1 MVFASVNQLELAYDE
16 RGPVSGP
23 AILLI
28 MGLGTQ
34 MIAWPDS
41 FCNQLAAA
49 GFRVIRFDNRDIGL
63 STKIESAPRVR
74 LAGLLFKA
82 VLGRKVTSPYA
93 LEDMAADAVGLLDAL
108 DIDKAHI
115 VGASMGGMIAQ
126 IVAAQYPERT
136 LSLVSIMSSSGD
148 PKLPRSKPKVNAVM
162 FGRRPKP
169 DDREKVIRYGMKVH
183 RTIGSPG
190 YPTSP
195 AVLRQKV
202 EAAVDRS
209 YYPTGTLRQLAAIVA
224 NGSRVD
230 LLKTITAPTLVIH
243 GSDDPLIPV
252 EAGIDTAAHI
262 ADAELKIIPG
272 MGHDFPAEV
281 TPMLAEDIIRHC
293 GAVDQASSDDRMA
306 VATRMSRLR
315 EIGHERTRGQH
326 QGAFADQAR
335 AGGQRAL

>member
-1 MVFASVNQLELAYDE
+1 MAFASVNASVNLAFASVNDLELAYDD
-16 RGPVSGP
+16 RGPKSGP

-34 MIAWPDS
+34 MIAWPES
-41 FCNQLAAA
+41 FCNQLASA

-63 STKIESAPRVR
+63 STKLEDAPKIR
-74 LAGLLFKA
+74 LAGLLFNA
-82 VLGRKVTSPYA
+82 LLGRKVKAPYS
-93 LEDMAADAVGLLDAL
+93 LEDMASDAVGLLDAL

-136 LSLVSIMSSSGD
+136 LSLTSIMSSSGD

-169 DDREKVIRYGMKVH
+169 DDREQLVRFGMKMF

-190 YPTSP
+190 YPTP
-195 AVLRQKV
+195 PEVLRQKV
-202 EAAVDRS
+202 EASIARS
-209 YYPTGTLRQLAAIVA
+209 YYPAGTVRQFAAIIA

-230 LLKTITAPTLVIH
+230 MLKTIKAPTLVVH
-243 GSDDPLIPV
+243 GSDDPLVPV

-262 ADAELKIIPG
+262 AGSRLELIPG
-272 MGHDFPAEV
+272 MGHDFPAEL
-281 TPMLAEDIIRHC
+281 TPKLAADIITHC
-293 GAVDQASSDDRMA
+293 RAA
-306 VATRMSRLR
+306 R
-315 EIGHERTRGQH
+315 EVIHERTRGH
-326 QGAFADQAR
+326 YPGAIAPEAR
-335 AGGQRAL
+335 AGGAGAL